1 MKRPRRVL
9 SCAAA
14 ALSATLLVPN
24 AASASD
30 VLSSPVVAL
39 NDHLAGIPSLNE
51 DIVPQSSPG
60 SSQLSSETGM
70 TGLRLTAPFHS
81 EPGPIRQQFGEP
93 GPHPT
98 ASTLPTTECGPFY
111 TFYNE
116 VLRFMHGNNIPA
128 PCFGTSPEGP
138 NSPVGY
144 QFTYPTDLGPDERV
158 PVIVLSPGIGVEPG
172 MMQRHADFYASHG
185 YVVAM
190 GYSVANWF
198 GAQMGWAAI
207 AAHLADNNAASPMY
221 HHLDFSQMILV
232 GHSAGGGSALRMAG
246 LMDDLLHQVGRAD
259 ARVVGAIGINPGPSD
274 FSLASPPSP
283 VPSLVVPAEHE
294 SLVPHP
300 LSRIAFDR
308 ATGPKWWAVVKGAEH
323 GVYLDAPD
331 KSVYDSL
338 VVSFSDYLTRGDTH
352 AAQVYEGEGYL
363 LANDPELI
371 NVERY

>member
-1 MKRPRRVL
+1 MTRHRRVL
-9 SCAAA
+9 GCVAA

-24 AASASD
+24 AAYASD
-30 VLSSPVVAL
+30 LLSGPVVAL
-39 NDHLAGIPSLNE
+39 NNHLGTIPNLQQ
-51 DIVPQSSPG
+51 DIVPQGSPG
-60 SSQLSSETGM
+60 SSQLSSETGV
-70 TGLRLTAPFHS
+70 TGLRLTAPFQS

-98 ASTLPTTECGPFY
+98 ASTLPTTDCGPFY

-128 PCFGTSPEGP
+128 PCYGTIPEGP

-144 QFTYPTDLGPDERV
+144 QFIYPTDLGADERV

-172 MMQRHADFYASHG
+172 MMQRHAEFYASHG
-185 YVVAM
+185 YVVAL
-190 GYSVANWF
+190 GYSGTNWF
-198 GAQMGWAAI
+198 GAQMALSAV
-207 AAHLADNNAASPMY
+207 AAHLADNDANSPLY
-221 HHLDFSQMILV
+221 HHLDFSRTVLV

-246 LMDDLLHQVGRAD
+246 LMDGLLHQVGRAD
-259 ARVVGAIGINPGPSD
+259 ARVVGTVGINPGPAD
-274 FSLASPPSP
+274 FSLASPPSS
-283 VPSLVVPAEHE
+283 VPTLVLPAEHE

-323 GVYLDAPD
+323 GVYLDASD

-338 VVSFSDYLTRGDTH
+338 VVSFSDYLTRGDQN
-352 AAQVYEGEGYL
+352 AAKVYEGDGYL